1 MTAFKEINM
10 AIKTKILAVSQDQI
24 MVDLL
29 RRGLNGGHYEVVSTE
44 ESGVQ
49 LKNIVDNECPA
60 FIILDIVMPSL
71 EGVRTC
77 LQLRQWTQLP
87 IMMLSTWNTDNSMV
101 RGLNLACNT
110 YLTEPFG
117 MESLK
122 KRIELTL
129 NNPVPHS
136 FTNVRIS
143 QN

>member
-1 MTAFKEINM
+1 M

-44 ESGVQ
+44 ENGVQ
-49 LKNIVDNECPA
+49 LKNIINNECPA

-77 LQLRQWTQLP
+77 LQLRQWTQSP
-87 IMMLSTWNTDNSMV
+87 IMLLSTWNTNSNMV
-101 RGLNLACNT
+101 RGLNLACDT

-117 MESLK
+117 IEALK

-129 NNPVPHS
+129 NNPVARS

-143 QN
+143 KN